1 MNNDVLRL
9 PENSPLLRASGLSM
23 SYGTGAA
30 RRGVLANVDLEVRE
44 REFVC
49 IVGPSGTGKT
59 TLLRCLGGL
68 QRPTDGAVYVAGQR
82 TAGPPPG
89 VSIVFQDYSRSL
101 FPWLRVCENVA
112 LPLRVGGESRRAR
125 RERAQHALEEVGLP
139 GAAELYPW
147 QLSGGMQQRVAI
159 ARAIVSR
166 PRLLLMDE
174 PFASV
179 DAQTRFE
186 LEDLTRRIQRTDD
199 VSVLLITHDIDESVY
214 LADRVLILSGS
225 PASISR
231 SISVELGDDRDQLK
245 TRGEPLFTRL
255 RSQVLEEVRAAAGA
269 SAPGADQTSLPI
281 EAAHL

>member
-1 MNNDVLRL
+1 MTSDLRH
-9 PENSPLLRASGLSM
+9 EAAGGPLLAASALGM
-23 SYGTGAA
+23 SFGSGDA
-30 RRGVLANVDLEVRE
+30 RREVLGGVDLEVGE
-44 REFVC
+44 QEFVC

-68 QRPTDGAVYVAGQR
+68 QRPTRGAVHVGGLP
-82 TAGPPPG
+82 TSGPPEG

-101 FPWLRVCENVA
+101 FPWLRVRDNVA
-112 LPLRVGGESRRAR
+112 LPLRVAGQGRRG
-125 RERAQHALEEVGLP
+125 RAEQAQRALEEVGLA
-139 GAAELYPW
+139 GSADLYPW

-186 LEDLTRRIQRTDD
+186 LEDLSRRIQRTEG

-214 LADRVLILSGS
+214 LSDRVLILSGR

-231 SISVELGDDRDQLK
+231 SIPVGLGDDRDQLA
-245 TRGEPLFTRL
+245 TRADPLFAQL
-255 RSQVLEEVRAAAGA
+255 RSTVFEEIRAAAAPSAVGA
-269 SAPGADQTSLPI
+269 
-281 EAAHL
+281 AARDERAASVHR